1 MHAAEFIGV
10 KKQFGGRGQDPSPP
24 ALEGFEVAIREQEF
38 FCLLGPSGCGKT
50 TALTLL
56 AGFEMPTEGRALHR
70 GRPVRG
76 PSAHRGVVFQGDD
89 SLMPW
94 LTARDNVLLG
104 PRIRGLDTSEQDEIA
119 ERLLKLVGLDGH
131 GHKYPREL
139 SGGMKQRIQIARVLA
154 TEPDMLLMDEP
165 FAALDAQTR
174 GQMQDELT
182 RIWSSSRRT
191 VLFITHDVVEAL
203 ILGDRVGVMHA
214 GPRSSIREIF
224 SIDLPRPRDRTDPE
238 LLKTYRR
245 IQEILA
251 EEVQRSREE

>member
-10 KKQFGGRGQDPSPP
+10 QKQFGGRGEDPSPP
-24 ALEGFEVAIREQEF
+24 ALENFEVAIREREF

-56 AGFEMPTEGRALHR
+56 AGFEMPTAGQALHR
-70 GRPVRG
+70 GQPVRG
-76 PSAHRGVVFQGDD
+76 PSADRGVVFQGDD

-104 PRIRGLDTSEQDEIA
+104 PRIQGLEKAEQGEIA

-224 SIDLPRPRDRTDPE
+224 PIDLPRPRDRTDPE
-238 LLKTYRR
+238 LLKIYRR